1 MEQRKFIR
9 FNVDLKVE
17 AKTPDSESSW
27 GVLSDFSREG
37 LRVIFNDLKS
47 TLASQTKLM
56 VQTPNSEEYIP
67 MSAEAVWKTPVEGN
81 KWQVGFKMKEFSP
94 EAKSGILEYGY
105 TRWVKENSS
114 KAAI

>member
-1 MEQRKFIR
+1 MEHRKYLR

-17 AKTPDSESSW
+17 AKNQDNESSW

-37 LRVIFNDLKS
+37 FKAIFDDFKS
-47 TLASQTKLM
+47 ALASQTQLM
-56 VQTPNSEEYIP
+56 VQTPNSEEFIP
-67 MSAEAVWKTPVEGN
+67 ISAEAVWKSPAEGN

-105 TRWVKENSS
+105 NRWIKDNHY
-114 KAAI
+114 KALI

>member
-1 MEQRKFIR
+1 MEHRKYLR

-17 AKTPDSESSW
+17 AKSPDNESNW

-37 LRVIFNDLKS
+37 LKVIFDDFKFA
-47 TLASQTKLM
+47 LAAKTQLM
-56 VQTPNSEEYIP
+56 VQAPNSEEYFP
-67 MSAEAVWKTPVEGN
+67 LSAETVWKSPAGPN

-105 TRWVKENSS
+105 NRWIKDNHYKTVV
-114 KAAI
+114 